1 MSSGEEL
8 RLAGS
13 RGQSRDLLL
22 VANHHLLEAEVEVPG
37 EDGVPGCSHQQL
49 SPVTLGHCPDTPEMI
64 RKLSLSSRCHKVG
77 VVTDQSSVFA
87 SASDDASIF

>member
-1 MSSGEEL
+1 MARGEEL
-8 RLAGS
+8 RLTGS

-22 VANHHLLEAEVEVPG
+22 VAHHHLLEAEVEVPG

-49 SPVTLGHCPDTPEMI
+49 GPVTLGNCPDASEMI
-64 RKLSLSSRCHKVG
+64 GKLSLSSCCHKVG